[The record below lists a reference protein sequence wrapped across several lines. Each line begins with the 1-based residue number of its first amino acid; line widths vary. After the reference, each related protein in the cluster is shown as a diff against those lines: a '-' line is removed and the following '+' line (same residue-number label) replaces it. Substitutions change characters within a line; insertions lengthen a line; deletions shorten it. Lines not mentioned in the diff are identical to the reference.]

1 MTFQENTILNNIERH
16 CEMRD
21 RFRHIGIICL
31 HNQVTVMITSSGS
44 SNRIDKHLIETIL
57 YPVILLCRLRTVS
70 VVIIHLIGSGKEQ
83 TVVIVS
89 ES

>member
-31 HNQVTVMITSSGS
+31 HNQMTVMINPKEKEK
-44 SNRIDKHLIETIL
+44 NRREADRKTWYL
-57 YPVILLCRLRTVS
+57 YFGNMMRDICIT
-70 VVIIHLIGSGKEQ
+70 E
-83 TVVIVS
+83 
-89 ES
+89 